1 MELSIEDIKN
11 KFEKLPEDLKW
22 AIMSAKIDEKVVAI
36 GQNFGLNIRQMGQ
49 LSLEIHA
56 VMLGYTHPDDFE
68 NSILKSL
75 NLGEEKTKLLANSV
89 YEKIIKDV
97 RERLIEYR
105 GGVKPT
111 KDIVE
116 KTLPK
121 EIFEKKEEPQKGII
135 SPEIKTEEKKEEIQ
149 NIIEEDKK
157 VINSIISNKLQEN
170 IKSVK
175 TETDHSNTNNMAVNQ
190 PETPIKKIDPYREI
204 PE

>member
-22 AIMSAKIDEKVVAI
+22 AIMSAKIDEKVLAI
-36 GQNFGLNIRQMGQ
+36 GQNFSLNIRQMGQ
-49 LSLEIHA
+49 LSLEVHA
-56 VMLGYTHPDDFE
+56 VMLGYMHPDDFE

-116 KTLPK
+116 KKLPK
-121 EIFEKKEEPQKGII
+121 EIFEKKEETQKEII
-135 SPEIKTEEKKEEIQ
+135 TPEIKPEDKKEEIS
-149 NIIEEDKK
+149 NEITEDKK
-157 VINSIISNKLQEN
+157 VINNIISNKLQSN

-175 TETDHSNTNNMAVNQ
+175 TETDHSVLQNGETKS
-190 PETPIKKIDPYREI
+190 PEIPVKKIDPYREI